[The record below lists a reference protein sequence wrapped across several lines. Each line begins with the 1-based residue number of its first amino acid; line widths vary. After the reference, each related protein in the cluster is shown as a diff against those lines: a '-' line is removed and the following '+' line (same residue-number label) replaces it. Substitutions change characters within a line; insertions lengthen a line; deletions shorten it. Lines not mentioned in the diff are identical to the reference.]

1 MKKKNKQFGM
11 TVKGIGAVCLSTVL
25 AAGVLTG
32 CGSSNSSADNKT
44 VTIWATG
51 SDNTKVQLE
60 AQIANFNSIQ
70 SDYVAELQYITS
82 GTGAQGLDSRIIAA
96 KKAGQTN
103 TDFDLIELSEGS
115 IDAFLEQG
123 GEDLF
128 ETIDTSQ
135 LSNYKNLTATNSY
148 RKDIMIPY
156 RGTTVGIAYNSETVP
171 NPPKTAEELYQW
183 IQDNPGRF
191 AYNTPGSGGAGGSF
205 VLTTVYNFLPEEAL
219 TSSDEKYMDQ
229 WTQGFDLLKELHPYM
244 YQSGGKVVY
253 PNKNQGTLDLLANKE
268 VDIIPA
274 WADMVLSQ
282 KKLGTMPESIQ
293 FAQISPA
300 LTGETVGWSIPS
312 IGSNSEGAMAFID
325 YMLSP
330 EAQNIAVDTQAAI
343 PVIDFSLLDQN
354 LVSTISSLDVS
365 AFRLSAIGSLGTT
378 LQEKWDAEIGTLQ

>member
-1 MKKKNKQFGM
+1 MKKQFTS
-11 TVKGIGAVCLSTVL
+11 TVKRVSAVCLTAVM
-25 AAGVLTG
+25 AAGMLAG
-32 CGSSNSSADNKT
+32 CGSKESADHKT

-82 GTGAQGLDSRIIAA
+82 GTGAQELDSRIGAA
-96 KKAGQTN
+96 KQAGQTN
-103 TDFDLIELSEGS
+103 TDFDLVEISEGG

-123 GEDLF
+123 GDDLF
-128 ETIDTSQ
+128 ETIDTSK
-135 LSNYKNLTATNSY
+135 LSNYKNLTATDTY
-148 RKDIMIPY
+148 RSDIMIPY

-183 IQDNPGRF
+183 IKDHPGRF

-205 VLTTVYNFLPEEAL
+205 VVTAVYNFLPEEAL

-268 VDIIPA
+268 VDITPA

-282 KKLGTMPESIQ
+282 KKQGTMPESVQ
-293 FAQISPA
+293 FTQISPA
-300 LTGETVGWSIPS
+300 MTGQTVGWGIPS

-330 EAQNIAVDTQAAI
+330 EAQNIALDTQAAI
-343 PVIDFSLLDQN
+343 PVIDFSLLDQD
-354 LVSTISSLDVS
+354 LISTISSLDVS
-365 AFRLSAIGSLGTT
+365 SFRLSSLGSLGTT
-378 LQEKWDAEIGTLQ
+378 LNEKWDSEIGTLQ